1 MSEVAAA
8 TPVPLSRKPLLAP
21 AQWVGLIVGI
31 TGYLVPSFVSFDGL
45 SPAGHRMLSIFF
57 MAVVFWLTEA
67 VPMWANG
74 VLIILL
80 EVLTLSDKM
89 VLGVPEGFKPIPY
102 ASVFQSLADPVIIL
116 FLGGFFLADT
126 ATKYQLD
133 KNLARIMLKPL
144 GSNPKLILLGFLL
157 ISAVFSMFMSNTA
170 TTATFMAVVL
180 PVIALLPADDRLRA
194 ALALAIPIGANIGG
208 IGTPIGTPPN
218 AIALGALAKASPDG
232 QAPITFIQ
240 WMKGAVPF
248 MLLFLTIAYM
258 MLLVL
263 FRSDTKTVKVQ
274 MSGSFDRSPKA
285 IVFYITFAGTVVLWM
300 TESLHGMNSNVVGFI
315 PVVVLSCF
323 RIFSVADLQS
333 LEWHVLWLVA
343 GGIAL
348 GTGIGGTGMG
358 QWFVGLF
365 PWENMAPAVLVA
377 IMTLAS
383 LIVGTFI
390 SHSATTNLLVPI
402 AIVLAKSLPG
412 IDPVS
417 AAVFVA
423 IGSSLAMALPISTP
437 PNAIAFATGEVKV
450 KDMAVVGAILGIVCW
465 SIFAATGPWFWK
477 LLGIL
482 PR

>member
-1 MSEVAAA
+1 MSETSSAVRKR
-8 TPVPLSRKPLLAP
+8 TLSVP
-21 AQWVGLIVGI
+21 QIVGLTLGI
-31 TGYLVPSFVSFDGL
+31 ALFLLPQVVEFEGL
-45 SPAGHRMLSIFF
+45 SPAGHRMLGIFF
-57 MAVVFWLTEA
+57 MAIVFWLTEA

-80 EVLTLSDKM
+80 EVLMLSDKGL
-89 VLGVPEGFKPIPY
+89 LGTPDGFKPISY
-102 ASVFQSLADPVIIL
+102 AAIFQSLADPVIIL

-126 ATKYQLD
+126 ATKFQLD
-133 KNLARIMLKPL
+133 KNLARIILKPV
-144 GSNPKLILLGFLL
+144 GTNPKLILLGFMVV
-157 ISAVFSMFMSNTA
+157 SAVFSMFMSNTA

-180 PVIALLPADDRLRA
+180 PVIALLPPGDRLRA
-194 ALALAIPIGANIGG
+194 ALALAIPVGANIGG

-240 WMKGAVPF
+240 WMIGAVPF
-248 MLLFLTIAYM
+248 MLIFLAIAYVL
-258 MLLVL
+258 LLVL
-263 FRSDTKTVKVQ
+263 FRSSTKSIKIEMT
-274 MSGSFDRSPKA
+274 GRFDRSPKA
-285 IVFYITFAGTVVLWM
+285 IIFYITFAGTVVLWM
-300 TESLHGMNSNVVGFI
+300 TESIHGLNSNVVGFI

-323 RIFSVADLQS
+323 RIFSVADLQA

-348 GTGIGGTGMG
+348 GTGIGATGMG
-358 QWFVGLF
+358 TWFVGLF
-365 PWENMAPAVLVA
+365 PWETMSPWLLVSVL
-377 IMTLAS
+377 TLAS

-402 AIVLAKSLPG
+402 AIVLAKSLDG

-423 IGSSLAMALPISTP
+423 IGSSLAMSLPISTP

-450 KDMAVVGAILGIVCW
+450 KDMAVVGAIFGVIAW
-465 SIFAATGPWFWK
+465 TIFVFAGPWYWK
-477 LLGIL
+477 LMGIL
-482 PR
+482 PN

>member
-1 MSEVAAA
+1 MSETSSAVRKRSLS
-8 TPVPLSRKPLLAP
+8 VP
-21 AQWVGLIVGI
+21 QIVGLTLGI
-31 TGYLVPSFVSFDGL
+31 ALFFLPQVIEFEGL
-45 SPAGHRMLSIFF
+45 SPAGHRMLGIFF
-57 MAVVFWLTEA
+57 MAIVFWLTEA

-80 EVLTLSDKM
+80 EVLLLSDKAL
-89 VLGVPEGFKPIPY
+89 LGAPEGYKPIAY
-102 ASVFQSLADPVIIL
+102 ATIFQSLADPVIIL

-133 KNLARIMLKPL
+133 KNLARIILKPV
-144 GSNPKLILLGFLL
+144 GTNPKLILLGFLL
-157 ISAVFSMFMSNTA
+157 VSAVFSMFMSNTA

-180 PVIALLPADDRLRA
+180 PVIALLPPGDRLRA
-194 ALALAIPIGANIGG
+194 ALALAIPVGANIGG

-232 QAPITFIQ
+232 QAPISFIQ
-240 WMKGAVPF
+240 WMIGAVPF
-248 MLLFLTIAYM
+248 MLIFLAIAYV
-258 MLLVL
+258 LLL
-263 FRSDTKTVKVQ
+263 LFFRSPTKAIKIE
-274 MSGSFDRSPKA
+274 MSGRFDRSPKA
-285 IVFYITFAGTVVLWM
+285 IIFYITFAGTVVLWM
-300 TESLHGMNSNVVGFI
+300 TESIHGLNSNVVGFI

-323 RIFSVADLQS
+323 RIFSVADLQT

-348 GTGIGGTGMG
+348 GTGIGATGMG
-358 QWFVGLF
+358 TWFVGLF
-365 PWENMAPAVLVA
+365 PWETMSPWLLVSV
-377 IMTLAS
+377 MTLAS

-402 AIVLAKSLPG
+402 AIVLAKSLDG

-423 IGSSLAMALPISTP
+423 IGSSLAMSLPISTP

-450 KDMAVVGAILGIVCW
+450 KDMAIVGAIFGVIAWAIFIV
-465 SIFAATGPWFWK
+465 AGPWFWK
-477 LLGIL
+477 LMGIL
-482 PR
+482 PN